1 MTTHAKLSPSKAPR
15 WRRCPGSVREEAKY
29 PEDRSGNA
37 AVDGTHT
44 HTLLE
49 KCLKELASPLAFVG
63 QTLKDDDGE
72 FVVDKDRA
80 ERATFAVNFIL
91 QRRIEIDL
99 ASQVISEKRVDPA
112 PLIGVAGLDGT
123 IDVRIIGKDTIEVWD
138 YKDGMNAVEADSYQ
152 LEQYGFGAIAE
163 IPTTQREQ
171 YKTITLGVIQPKLR
185 TKGQSGIAMATIPM
199 GEFMSRAQK
208 LVDDANATM
217 SPDAPLVPGDEQC
230 KYCRAKGGC
239 SALTNAA
246 LEASGIAFANL
257 DVATQAANQNP
268 NELSDDKIRE
278 ILEAA
283 PLIRQMLEGVEA
295 EALRRFELG
304 QSIAGLKLVRGRG
317 SRAWAFPEEEMAE
330 KLKRMGLPKDVIWE
344 TKLISPTKAEKAT
357 WTKRDGS
364 QKQLTD
370 KQQALLS
377 SEYIKKSNGK
387 LTVVSSSDDRPAVE
401 LNAAQMFSAV
411 ETLPSWLS

>member
-1 MTTHAKLSPSKAPR
+1 MAILHSKLSPSKRHR
-15 WRRCPGSVREEAKY
+15 WSRCPASVREEAKY
-29 PEDRSGNA
+29 PEDRSGKA
-37 AVDGTHT
+37 AIDGTHT

-49 KCLKELASPLAFVG
+49 KCLENKAMNAGQYVG
-63 QTLKDDDGE
+63 QTLSDGDGE
-72 FVVDKDRA
+72 FVVDVARA
-80 ERATFAVNFIL
+80 ERVSFALDYIR
-91 QRRIEIDL
+91 QRWVDLGNAEI
-99 ASQVISEKRVDPA
+99 ISEMEVDPF
-112 PLIGVAGLDGT
+112 PLFLRSDLSGHV
-123 IDVRIIGKDTIEVWD
+123 DVQIVGDAYLEIID
-138 YKDGMNAVEADSYQ
+138 YKDGMSEVNAEGNPQ
-152 LEQYGFGAIAE
+152 LEQYAFGALCAHHDKSF
-163 IPTTQREQ
+163 
-171 YKTITLGVIQPKLR
+171 KTIRMTIIQPKLR
-185 TKGQSGIAMATIPM
+185 EKGQQGILWSQMTYDQLMARVPVM
-199 GEFMSRAQK
+199 AAQAAAT
-208 LVDDANATM
+208 DA
-217 SPDAPLVPGDEQC
+217 PDAPFNPGDEQC

-330 KLKRMGLPKDVIWE
+330 KLKKMGLPKDAIWE
-344 TKLISPTKAEKAT
+344 TKLISPAKAEKAT

-370 KQQALLS
+370 KQRALLS
-377 SEYIKKSNGK
+377 SEYIKKSDGK

-411 ETLPSWLS
+411 ETLPGWLS